1 MDIEELDI
9 KYTRIITG
17 PLAVFDT
24 FLGLFALLMPLSYMA
39 LMHSPSATGG
49 YFMLQRTGMI
59 WLFFAATQWI
69 AFCYPKRLSI
79 FIPFVGLLRIMDV
92 PADIVYYLTTSHTFY
107 GEMIILAPVLNA
119 IVGGS
124 LIYFWMNRDKTKV
137 DDFSTQ

>member
-1 MDIEELDI
+1 MKIEDLDI

-39 LMHSPSATGG
+39 LMHSPSAAGS

-59 WLFFAATQWI
+59 WLFFAAVQWI
-69 AFCYPKRLSI
+69 AFAYPKRLSI
-79 FIPFVGLLRIMDV
+79 FVPFVGLLRIMDV

-107 GEMIILAPVLNA
+107 GEMIILAPLLNA
-119 IVGGS
+119 IVGGT
-124 LIYFWMNRDKTKV
+124 LIYFWINRDKEEI
-137 DDFSTQ
+137 QNG